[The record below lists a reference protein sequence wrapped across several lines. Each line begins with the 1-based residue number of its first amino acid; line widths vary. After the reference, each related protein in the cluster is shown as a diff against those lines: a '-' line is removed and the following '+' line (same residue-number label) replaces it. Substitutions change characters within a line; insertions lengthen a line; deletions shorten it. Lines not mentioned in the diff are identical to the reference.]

1 MTKMVRLNLRFP
13 ADDALRV
20 IQIRDHLK
28 EALEERGI
36 ETLVVISEPNG
47 EPTLTELPR
56 NGRIYWPAAE
66 VVVAVDR
73 APPQPAKPTKRGQR
87 TAQEE

>member
-13 ADDALRV
+13 ADDALHV

-36 ETLVVISEPNG
+36 ESLDVIADPNG
-47 EPTLTELPR
+47 EATLTELPR
-56 NGRIYWPAAE
+56 KGRIYWPAAE
-66 VVVAVDR
+66 VVLAVER
-73 APPQPAKPTKRGQR
+73 APPAQPARARKPRE
-87 TAQEE
+87 AA